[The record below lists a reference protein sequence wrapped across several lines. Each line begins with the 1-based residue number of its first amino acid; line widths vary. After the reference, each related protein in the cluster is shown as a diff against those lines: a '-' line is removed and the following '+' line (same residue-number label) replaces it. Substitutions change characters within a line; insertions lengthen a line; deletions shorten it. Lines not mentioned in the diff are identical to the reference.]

1 MKNLIKLENN
11 KIIVEEELK
20 KHLPFDLLLE
30 KYEKNQNKSF
40 FISEES
46 FFVNF
51 DYTYSEDDKASKVFF
66 NKLEELDQ
74 FSIIEND
81 TLIKFVLLIS
91 KNIFHFNITNDN
103 YNFESVINNFKY
115 FNEGSGFE
123 KVLLP
128 FSIKRKNNIP
138 DFNAVLN
145 FYKTFIIDNLKSYIL
160 YEFEFYISEQNTTK
174 ISLYINNDNSYICHI
189 SHNYEMK
196 KEISF
201 FNKNIEYIF
210 KELNTE
216 ISEILFDV
224 FCFNFSSFLDF
235 EINTSN
241 IEEAKKILK
250 MILY

>member
-1 MKNLIKLENN
+1 LKNLIKLENN

-20 KHLPFDLLLE
+20 KHLPFDLLIE

-40 FISEES
+40 LISEES

-51 DYTYSEDDKASKVFF
+51 DYTYSEDDKASKFFF

-145 FYKTFIIDNLKSYIL
+145 FYKTFIIENLKSYIL
-160 YEFEFYISEQNTTK
+160 YEFEFYIAEQNTTK